1 MSVVK
6 PFGPF
11 SRDEFMAFRDAPF
24 GKFKAAMRKHDPL
37 YGLEYEGELARFK
50 VTIVKYEKV
59 KFRGSVMV
67 VAPDTTTAESLAW
80 KLFDEGGTH
89 EQFKWV
95 EHGTSGCDD
104 AEVECV
110 EGAP

>member
-1 MSVVK
+1 MNDAK

-11 SRDEFMAFRDAPF
+11 SRDEFMAFRDAPA
-24 GKFKAAMRKHDPL
+24 GKFKAAVRKHDPL

-50 VTIVKYEKV
+50 VTIIKYEKV
-59 KFRGSVMV
+59 KFRGSVV
-67 VAPDTTTAESLAW
+67 VEAPDTATAENLAW
-80 KLFDEGGTH
+80 KLFDEDRTH

-95 EHGTSGCDD
+95 ERGTSDCDD
-104 AEVECV
+104 AEVESV